1 MRKQKPIHGLSDLPE
16 DQRELLREW
25 LETTTPYTE
34 IAKRVLD
41 QFGVKTNESKL
52 GRMRQRFRAEEQTEA
67 AAENLETI
75 GELMDQGVLANTQYK
90 PVTLKL
96 VEKRLFEHALDPKSD
111 TKVLKNLAG
120 ILDHHER
127 RQLESRRLDLRERE
141 VILKETAG
149 TARISRAEETM
160 GTARVSRANEGVSP
174 EQSSETSVSPEHSS
188 EAKPARTWRVIKPY
202 KSSIEPLWL
211 ECGEN
216 KEKFLEAME
225 SKFGQPN
232 YVVTALFSPDWSP
245 EKNEAMTLACERQA
259 ERHRQIED
267 EQNRARRG
275 GTHPCVPVSAASCP
289 ADSAPPTPSA
299 SELLEASTTPK
310 AGSSL
315 SLQKGEGQGEG
326 SISVQ
331 QSTTCPT
338 TAGISNQALKLESSV
353 RSHLTRR
360 ALEWQRNGKNTRAT
374 IYRECPCGNA
384 TPCKEHGEFP
394 EWFWQCS
401 PWNGDL
407 ALAMIDRGLPYM
419 DIKLQSEEAA

>member
-1 MRKQKPIHGLSDLPE
+1 MRKQKPIRGLSDLPE

-25 LETTTPYTE
+25 LDGTTPYKET
-34 IAKRVLD
+34 AKRVLD

-52 GRMRQRFRAEEQTEA
+52 GRMRKRFLAEEQTEA

-75 GELMDQGVLANTQYK
+75 SELMDQGVLANIQYK

-127 RQLESRRLDLRERE
+127 RALESRRLDLRERE
-141 VILKETAG
+141 VILK
-149 TARISRAEETM
+149 ETM

-174 EQSSETSVSPEHSS
+174 EQSSET
-188 EAKPARTWRVIKPY
+188 KPARTWRVIEPY
-202 KSSIEPLWL
+202 KSPIEPLWL

-232 YVVTALFSPDWSP
+232 YVITMLFSPDWSP
-245 EKNEAMTLACERQA
+245 EKNEAMNLAYERQA
-259 ERHRQIED
+259 ERRRQRDDAKE
-267 EQNRARRG
+267 RARRAA
-275 GTHPCVPVSAASCP
+275 PSDASKSESSAI
-289 ADSAPPTPSA
+289 DSGPDSQSPIINQSGPQSPTNPHK
-299 SELLEASTTPK
+299 STAKPLTPK
-310 AGSSL
+310 PEPPP
-315 SLQKGEGQGEG
+315 LQDR
-326 SISVQ
+326 
-331 QSTTCPT
+331 
-338 TAGISNQALKLESSV
+338 V
-353 RSHLTRR
+353 RDHLTRR

-384 TPCKEHGEFP
+384 TPCKEHGAFP

-419 DIKLQSEEAA
+419 DIKLQSEENL